1 MGAHNN
7 GTLVEVLARVRHSAG
22 IELIILTKKNLCSGE
37 IKGVRKFSE
46 KELPIL
52 KKPRL
57 IKSFLYTDLF
67 STQRNLLFQIIS
79 FRTSCDELGF
89 FPFRSDHA
97 SRHSNAGVLDNP
109 HTFSGYYKITNN
121 NYNNLFRDW
130 SKSIGGGGGPEQRGG
145 GSSVFEPLI
154 RGGSCNF

>member
-7 GTLVEVLARVRHSAG
+7 DTLVEVLARVRHSAG
-22 IELIILTKKNLCSGE
+22 IELIILIRKNLCSGE
-37 IKGVRKFSE
+37 IKGVRKSSE
-46 KELPIL
+46 KELPTEIRSPIL
-52 KKPRL
+52 KKPRS

-97 SRHSNAGVLDNP
+97 SRHSL
-109 HTFSGYYKITNN
+109 
-121 NYNNLFRDW
+121 
-130 SKSIGGGGGPEQRGG
+130 
-145 GSSVFEPLI
+145 
-154 RGGSCNF
+154 